1 MFTTHSPRHPD
12 DIDLSFEQLRDAI
25 GALEGS
31 RLSVRVVER
40 SDPEALV
47 AVFGGTLGALSHVKH
62 PTLFWPV
69 RLSGEREPAAAQ
81 DADLRLRRD
90 DDHLE
95 DVGFYLHPDRFDGA
109 VGRAGRTVLVI
120 VQGPVLVNLRRT

>member
-1 MFTTHSPRHPD
+1 MFTTHSPRHPGD
-12 DIDLSFEQLRDAI
+12 VDLTFEQVHDAI

-31 RLSVRVVER
+31 RVSVRVVER

-47 AVFGGTLGALSHVKH
+47 AVFGGTLGPLSDAKR

-69 RLSGEREPAAAQ
+69 RLSGELEPAAAQ

-95 DVGFYLHPDRFDGA
+95 DDGFYLHPDRFDGV
-109 VGRAGRTVLVI
+109 VGRAGHNVLVI
-120 VQGPVLVNLRRT
+120 AQGPVLINIRRT